1 MLSSTAKSP
10 LKPAMDLELAN
21 IGDIDDVV
29 EEVEVECEEDMDLG
43 LLRSPGPME
52 DDHLGNWADQE

>member
-1 MLSSTAKSP
+1 
-10 LKPAMDLELAN
+10 MDLELAN